1 MAGEYAGLH
10 VLLTHRRGIKE
21 AELVKRA
28 ADAGVKV
35 YGMSDCF
42 IHPEHNR
49 YPSTVMLGY
58 A

>member
-1 MAGEYAGLH
+1 MQ
-10 VLLTHRRGIKE
+10 
-21 AELVKRA
+21 RA

-58 A
+58 ANLKETEIAEGCLRLKKAWME